1 MFLDRPTKIFAAEKI
16 ILMLLEKYCMF
27 LFTIF
32 EKEKIYYLSTYP
44 LLILLVGKQQ
54 TNYLFK
60 YGLAY

>member
-32 EKEKIYYLSTYP
+32 EKEKIYYPSTYP
-44 LLILLVGKQQ
+44 TYSYCKSENSKQ
-54 TNYLFK
+54 TIYLSM
-60 YGLAY
+60 A